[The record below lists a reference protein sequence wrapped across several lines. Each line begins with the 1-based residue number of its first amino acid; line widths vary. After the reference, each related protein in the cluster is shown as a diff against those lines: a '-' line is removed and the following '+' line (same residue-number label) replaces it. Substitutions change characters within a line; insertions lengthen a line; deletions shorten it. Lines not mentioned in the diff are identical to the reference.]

1 VILHRLPNRLRLGV
15 PALRESAAL
24 PPPNAETEETK
35 PVASLADAVE
45 TTIGGLEGVRNAK
58 ANTMTGSL
66 LVEHDG
72 TPGLEAMIMS
82 TLYDMLPATS
92 ALADEPLF
100 LLDMRRVGEALNQAS
115 LRASKGRI
123 DLRTALP
130 LLLGIYGL
138 SRLIIERPFRHPG
151 GLTMM
156 WWAYT
161 SMRQLARESKR

>member
-1 VILHRLPNRLRLGV
+1 V
-15 PALRESAAL
+15 
-24 PPPNAETEETK
+24 
-35 PVASLADAVE
+35 
-45 TTIGGLEGVRNAK
+45 EGVTNAK
-58 ANTMTGSL
+58 VNPMTGSL

-72 TPGLEAMIMS
+72 APGREDSIMS
-82 TLYDMLPATS
+82 TLYDVLPAAS
-92 ALADEPLF
+92 PLADEPLI
-100 LLDMRRVGEALNQAS
+100 LADLRRVGEALNQAS

-123 DLRTALP
+123 DLRTTLP

-138 SRLIIERPFRHPG
+138 SRLIIERPFRPPG